1 MQEYTLRTEHA
12 TVVAID
18 QHARSVALAAVDL
31 ATGETR
37 GTRLADCPTAAR
49 IAGWAESWATG
60 PIRFVY
66 ESGPCGF
73 QLCRDLRALGH
84 ACDMIAVSSIPRSA
98 DDRALKDD
106 RRDARGLL
114 EAVTS
119 PTSRCRAVY
128 VPSEEAEGARD
139 AVRAYFDQVRATK
152 TLKVQTSGMLLRHG
166 HVWNE
171 RTPAGKLRAAWTRDY
186 VDWAG
191 SVRLREGS
199 SQRTL
204 KAYLEATVSAID
216 RRGELRKGLLELCL
230 EPRWKPY
237 VDALTR
243 LKGVDDVVA
252 LSFAATVD
260 DFSRFPNGRS
270 VSRYFGLT
278 PGRRDSGER
287 VGRNGRITKAGD
299 TTVRRAVIEGLAS
312 LPSHTGA
319 RKRERKGREVSAAV
333 EAEAAKCNDRNRR
346 RYRGLVDA
354 GKKAN
359 VAKTA
364 VASELVRQMWAIGL
378 VVAREQAAGR

>member
-152 TLKVQTSGMLLRHG
+152 TLKMQTSGMLLRHG

-186 VDWAG
+186 VAWAG

-216 RRGELRKGLLELCL
+216 RCGELRKGLLELCL

-252 LSFAATVD
+252 LSFAVTVD
-260 DFSRFPNGRS
+260 DFSRLPNGRS

-287 VGRNGRITKAGD
+287 
-299 TTVRRAVIEGLAS
+299 
-312 LPSHTGA
+312 
-319 RKRERKGREVSAAV
+319 
-333 EAEAAKCNDRNRR
+333 
-346 RYRGLVDA
+346 
-354 GKKAN
+354 
-359 VAKTA
+359 
-364 VASELVRQMWAIGL
+364 
-378 VVAREQAAGR
+378 

>member
-1 MQEYTLRTEHA
+1 MQGYALRTEHA
-12 TVVAID
+12 TVAAID
-18 QHARSVALAAVDL
+18 QHARPAALAAVGL

-37 GTRLADCPTAAR
+37 GARLADCPTAAR

-60 PIRFVY
+60 PVRFVC

-84 ACDMIAVSSIPRSA
+84 ACGMIAVSSIPRSA

-114 EAVTS
+114 EAATS

-152 TLKVQTSGMLLRHG
+152 TLKMQTSGMLLRHG
-166 HVWNE
+166 RVWNE

-199 SQRTL
+199 PQGTL
-204 KAYLEATVSAID
+204 RAYLEATVSAID
-216 RRGELRKGLLELCL
+216 RCGELRKGLLELCP

-237 VDALTR
+237 VDAPTR

-252 LSFAATVD
+252 PSFAVTVGG
-260 DFSRFPNGRS
+260 FSRFPNGRS
-270 VSRYFGLT
+270 VSRYFGLA
-278 PGRRDSGER
+278 PGRRDSGGR
-287 VGRNGRITKAGD
+287 AGRNGRITKAGD
-299 TTVRRAVIEGLAS
+299 ATVRRAVIEGLAG
-312 LPSHTGA
+312 LPGHTGA
-319 RKRERKGREVSAAV
+319 RKRGRKGREVSAAV
-333 EAEAAKCNDRNRR
+333 EAEAAKCNDRSRR
-346 RYRGLVDA
+346 RYRGLVGA

-359 VAKTA
+359 AAKTA
-364 VASELVRQMWAIGL
+364 VASELVRQMWAVGL